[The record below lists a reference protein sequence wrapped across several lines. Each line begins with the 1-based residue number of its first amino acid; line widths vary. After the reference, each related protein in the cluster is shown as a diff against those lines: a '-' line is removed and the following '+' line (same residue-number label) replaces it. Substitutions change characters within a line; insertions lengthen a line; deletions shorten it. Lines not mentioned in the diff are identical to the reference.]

1 MAKFKSKQDQGD
13 FIRDTN
19 DLFNKILTHF
29 PEDPARTDYMAAVR
43 AYQDKWDKIFKVQPE
58 TPLTDLIVSERQRI
72 EKLYIELKASVVYY
86 SRNVI
91 DIQAQEIE
99 NINTTEECLRA
110 LRKLLAEEKN
120 KKVDLKTH
128 QYLIGKVLH
137 KLKQLSPSDK
147 IFVEYAKQVT
157 GLGRTQARKLIQF
170 FTICEEF
177 PLLRYTALPTETILK
192 SYEYLLPYIKED
204 KIFWEGADIRT
215 LTISSTS

>member
-19 DLFNKILTHF
+19 GLFGKILYHF
-29 PEDPARTDYMAAVR
+29 PEGHQYRQAYIETVT
-43 AYQDKWDKIFKVQPE
+43 AYQNKWNEIFNVQPE
-58 TPLTDLIVSERQRI
+58 KPLTDLIVLERQRI
-72 EKLYIELKASVVYY
+72 EKLYIELKASVGYY
-86 SRNVI
+86 SRDVI

-99 NINTTEECLRA
+99 NINTTEECLGA

-177 PLLRYTALPTETILK
+177 PLLRYTALPTEI
-192 SYEYLLPYIKED
+192 
-204 KIFWEGADIRT
+204 GRAHV
-215 LTISSTS
+215 